1 MKILVDANIFLA
13 VVMEEP
19 EKATI
24 INATSDA
31 ELISPEVLPYEIGNA
46 LSAMVK
52 RDSVKPNLVSQ
63 LFSIYSSIPVRLV
76 SVDIEKALQIA
87 IEFKIY
93 AYDAYYLECA
103 KRLRIPILSLDT
115 KLNQVADDLSILKV
129 NLS

>member
-1 MKILVDANIFLA
+1 MKVLVDANIFLA

-19 EKATI
+19 EKTSI

-52 RDSVKPNLVSQ
+52 RNSVKPNLISQ
-63 LFSIYSSIPVRLV
+63 LFSVYSSIPVRLV

-87 IEFKIY
+87 IEYKIY
-93 AYDAYYLECA
+93 AYDAYFLECA
-103 KRLRIPILSLDT
+103 KRLRIPIFSLDT
-115 KLNQVADDLSILKV
+115 KLNQVADDLSISKV